1 MWYKVNKI
9 YVGTQQV
16 RPSWWKP
23 DASRTL
29 LYLPL
34 ESNATD
40 QSWNNRS
47 TTASWIT
54 YTTNG
59 WVMSAKNSWSGY
71 INLTTSAANYLLPST
86 WEATVNVRIYRTS
99 NDTSKNR
106 RIFEWEVQNKIWMH
120 FQILT
125 STYYPSLTTTWSS
138 DKWWAFGTT
147 SIAINTWVNLCLRI
161 KNGSAECFINWQYV
175 WVQSNLNNNWFGAW
189 ANSSEQGCRLFA
201 NRTGTNNQLLWAA
214 REFIYENTYWS
225 NTDISNYYN
234 RSKREL
240 WI

>member
-1 MWYKVNKI
+1 MWYKVKKI
-9 YVGTQQV
+9 YQWTNLV
-16 RPSWWKP
+16 RPVWEP
-23 DASRTL
+23 NASRTI

-47 TTASWIT
+47 TTAIWIT
-54 YTTNG
+54 YTNKG
-59 WVMSAKNSWSGY
+59 WVMCATNTWSGY

-106 RIFEWEVQNKIWMH
+106 NIFEWEVQNKIWIL
-120 FQILT
+120 FQIYN
-125 STYYPSLTTTWSS
+125 STYYLRLITTWST
-138 DKWWAFGTT
+138 DKWGTFGTT

-161 KNGSAECFINWQYV
+161 KNSSAECFINWQYV
-175 WVQSNLNNNWFGAW
+175 WVQSSLNNNWFGSRQ
-189 ANSSEQGCRLFA
+189 NSSEQWCYLLA
-201 NRTGTNNQLLWAA
+201 NRTWTNNQLLWAA

-225 NTDISNYYN
+225 NENISNYYLQ
-234 RSKREL
+234 SKTKL